1 MKAVEQFCGQG
12 RGYSRSIT
20 LRNRLIPV
28 GKTQENLEKM
38 KMLEEDFARA
48 KAYVEVKKIIDDFHR
63 GFIEDVLSK
72 TNLDW
77 KDLYEKIDSFQRET
91 DKAQKAKI
99 KKDLQTV
106 QVKMRKEVV
115 KKFKDDKRFDSL
127 FKKELL
133 SDLLPEIIKSAPENE
148 ISDKQAALAV
158 FDKFSTYFKGFHE
171 NRKNM
176 YSEEEKA
183 TAISYRIVN
192 ENFPKFYANVK
203 VFGYLQKNFPKI
215 ISDTEDS
222 LSEFLKGK
230 KLADIFNSESFNS
243 VLCQSGI
250 DFYNTVIG
258 GIAGEAG
265 SEKVQGLNEKINLA
279 RQQLPDEE
287 KSKLRGKMVVLY
299 KQILSDRET
308 ASFIPVG
315 FENKDEVYKTLQD
328 FKDNT
333 VKKCVEVIR
342 ETFKNPD
349 NFDLS
354 KIYVP
359 AKELTA
365 FSLSIFGRWNI
376 LNEGLFAIEEE
387 KSKKALSEKQTEKLV
402 NEIAKKD
409 YSLSELQTA
418 YEKYLEK
425 NPSEK
430 DEIELNLSVKK
441 YFELTELRK
450 IDNST
455 EKECVNVLSKLDELW
470 SKIDFE
476 NPKNLQQEKESATP
490 IKNYLDEVQNLYHF
504 LKLVD
509 YRGEEERDS
518 EFYSKLTEILNL
530 LGEIVPLYN
539 KVRNFVTKKPGEV
552 KKIKLNFDCP
562 TLADGWDENKES
574 SNDAIILRKNG
585 KYYLGIFNPKD
596 KPKFQNEECKDENCY
611 EKMVYK
617 QFDAMKQ
624 IPKCSTQTK
633 SVNKHFSSGS
643 NENMIL
649 NDKKSFIKDL
659 TITRE
664 IWFLNNFVWNGKE
677 FTKKTGNDDK
687 RFKKFQIGYYK
698 ETGDIDGYKDALSKW
713 IDFCKD
719 FLLSYKSSAIYDYS
733 FRTSNEYE
741 TLDEFYNYLNLICY
755 KISFQNVKESHID
768 SLIDSGKLY
777 LFQIYN
783 KDFAEKSIGKKNL
796 HTLYWENL
804 FSEENIK
811 DVCLKL
817 NGEAE
822 LFWRPANK
830 ELEEIKH
837 EKGSVLVNRTTS
849 DGNSIPEDIYQEIYQ
864 FKNNMVKEIS
874 DEAKD
879 WLNNKNVVCKE
890 AKHEIVKDRHFMQ
903 NTYLFHCPITMNFKA
918 PEITGKKFN
927 TNVMEVLKA
936 NPDVKIIGLDRG
948 ERHLIYLSLIN
959 QKGEIEL
966 QKTLNLVDQVRN
978 DKTVKVNYQE
988 KLVQK
993 EGDRDKARKNWQTIG
1008 NIKEL
1013 KEGYLSNVVHEIA
1026 KLMVEHNAIV
1036 VMEELNFGFK
1046 RGRFPVE
1053 RQVYQKFENMLIEKL
1068 NYLVFKDRDV
1078 TEPGG
1083 VLNAYQLADKSANVS
1098 DVGKQCGW
1106 IFYIPASYTSKID
1119 PKTGFANLL
1128 DMKNLTNVA
1137 KKREF
1142 FSNFKDI
1149 HFDSD
1154 SDMFAFTFDYQ
1165 SFGGKGAVEMAQ
1177 TEWTVCSNGNR
1188 IFYDSK
1194 KHSTEE
1200 INVSEKL
1207 KELFETNNIA
1217 YKTENNICD
1226 SIMEIG
1232 ADLKEGERPSKETAD
1247 FWDKLLWY
1255 FKLILQM
1262 RNSVPNS
1269 EVDYLVSPVKAK
1281 DGTFY
1286 DSREEFKLGKDENG
1300 KWISKLPVDAD
1311 ANGAYHIALKGLY
1324 LLHNDFNLNDNGLI
1338 ENISNSDWFH
1348 FVQKK
1353 EYLN

>member
-1 MKAVEQFCGQG
+1 MKTIDLFCGQEN
-12 RGYSRSIT
+12 GYSRSIT

-28 GKTQENLEKM
+28 GKTQLNLK
-38 KMLEEDFARA
+38 KANMLEEDFSRA

-63 GFIEDVLSK
+63 SFIEDVLSK
-72 TNLDW
+72 ANLNW
-77 KDLYEKIDSFQRET
+77 KELYEKIDSFQRET
-91 DKAQKAKI
+91 DKAKKAKNQ
-99 KKDLQTV
+99 KDLQPV
-106 QVKMRKEVV
+106 QVKMRKAIV
-115 KKFKDDKRFDSL
+115 KIFKNDERFDKL

-148 ISDKQAALAV
+148 ISNKQTALDV
-158 FDKFSTYFKGFHE
+158 FKGFATYFTGFHE

-176 YSEEEKA
+176 YSEEDKA

-192 ENFPKFYANVK
+192 ENFPKFYANIK
-203 VFGYLQKNFPKI
+203 LFEKIQKEFPVI
-215 ISDTEDS
+215 IEETEKS
-222 LSEFLKGK
+222 LASFLEGK
-230 KLADIFNSESFNS
+230 KLKDIFTPEAFNQ
-243 VLCQSGI
+243 VLTQSGI

-265 SEKVQGLNEKINLA
+265 TEKVQGLNEKINLA

-299 KQILSDRET
+299 KQILSDREI

-315 FENKDEVYKTLQD
+315 FENKEEVYKTLQD
-328 FKDNT
+328 FKNSTIDKS
-333 VKKCVEVIR
+333 VKEIR

-349 NFDLS
+349 SFDLS

-376 LNEGLFAIEEE
+376 LNDGLYAIEEE
-387 KSKKALSEKQTEKLV
+387 KSKKALSEKQSEKLT
-402 NEIAKKD
+402 NEISKKD

-430 DEIELNLSVKK
+430 REIESNLSVKK
-441 YFELTELRK
+441 YFELMELRK
-450 IDNST
+450 TDDSV
-455 EKECVNVLSKLDELW
+455 EKIRINVLSNLDDLW

-476 NPKNLQQEKESATP
+476 NPKNLQQEKEAATP

-509 YRGEEERDS
+509 YRGEEEKDS

-530 LGEIVPLYN
+530 LGEIIPLYN

-562 TLADGWDENKES
+562 TLANGWDENKES
-574 SNDAIILRKNG
+574 SNDAIILRKDG

-596 KPKFQNEECKDENCY
+596 KPKFQNEECIDENFY

-617 QFDAMKQ
+617 LLPGPNKMLPKVFFSAKGQETFLPPKELLLGYDEGKHKKGDKFDKAFMYKL
-624 IPKCSTQTK
+624 IDW
-633 SVNKHFSSGS
+633 F
-643 NENMIL
+643 
-649 NDKKSFIKDL
+649 KDA
-659 TITRE
+659 INRHE
-664 IWFLNNFVWNGKE
+664 DW
-677 FTKKTGNDDK
+677 
-687 RFKKFQIGYYK
+687 KKFNFEFSDTRSYEDLSGFYK
-698 ETGDIDGYKDALSKW
+698 EVELQGYKVT
-713 IDFCKD
+713 F
-719 FLLSYKSSAIYDYS
+719 
-733 FRTSNEYE
+733 N
-741 TLDEFYNYLNLICY
+741 
-755 KISFQNVKESHID
+755 KISD
-768 SLIDSGKLY
+768 SKINSLVDSGKLF

-783 KDFAEKSIGKKNL
+783 KDFAEKAFGKKNL

-804 FSEENIK
+804 FSKENLRDI
-811 DVCLKL
+811 CLKL

-822 LFWRPANK
+822 LFYRPANENIK
-830 ELEEIKH
+830 IVKH
-837 EKGSVLVNRTTS
+837 EKGSMLVNRTTT
-849 DGNSIPEDIYQEIYQ
+849 DGKSIPEDIYQEIYQ
-864 FKNNMVKEIS
+864 FKNNMIKEIS
-874 DEAKD
+874 DEAKKLLD
-879 WLNNKNVVCKE
+879 SGTVFCKD
-890 AKHEIVKDRHFMQ
+890 ATHDITKDKHFTED
-903 NTYLFHCPITMNFKA
+903 TYLFHCPITMNFKA
-918 PEITGKKFN
+918 PELTGRKFN
-927 TNVMEVLKA
+927 DKVLEVLKN

-966 QKTLNLVDQVRN
+966 QKTLNIVDQVRN

-1026 KLMVEHNAIV
+1026 KLMVENNAIV
-1036 VMEELNFGFK
+1036 VMEDLNFGFK

-1068 NYLVFKDRDV
+1068 NYLVFKDKAVD
-1078 TEPGG
+1078 EPGG

-1128 DMKNLTNVA
+1128 DMKNLTNVS

-1142 FSNFKDI
+1142 FSKFEDI
-1149 HFDSD
+1149 HFNSD
-1154 SDMFAFTFDYQ
+1154 SGAFAFTFDYK
-1165 SFGGKGAVEMAQ
+1165 SFGGKGAVEMAR
-1177 TEWTVCSNGNR
+1177 TEWTVYSNGSRISYNSKNR
-1188 IFYDSK
+1188 SPDIIDVSVELK
-1194 KHSTEE
+1194 K
-1200 INVSEKL
+1200 
-1207 KELFETNNIA
+1207 LFETKNID
-1217 YKTENNICD
+1217 YQTENNICD

-1232 ADLKEGERPSKETAD
+1232 ADLKDGERPSKETAD

-1262 RNSVPNS
+1262 RNSNS
-1269 EVDYLVSPVKAK
+1269 EIDYLISPVKAD
-1281 DGTFY
+1281 DGTFF
-1286 DSREEFKLGKDENG
+1286 DSREQLALGNKA
-1300 KWISKLPVDAD
+1300 KLPIDAD

-1324 LLHNDFNLNDNGLI
+1324 LLNNDFNLNDKGLI
-1338 ENISNSDWFH
+1338 ENISNTDWFR